1 MKATVWGRSLNP
13 WLFYLNMMIAEIN
26 KISYWN
32 EYARWYKL
40 WREHNNYHDPIK
52 NFLLKFIHPGIKV
65 LDIGAGDSILSFT
78 LIENGCNV
86 TALEPSKSM
95 QSYLLEN
102 AKNYKIPIY
111 IDSRKF
117 EDLDSHEISKFD
129 LALACNS
136 LHLTEYGIEG
146 ALYKIFDSKIK
157 NVFLVTEK
165 IFSIEK
171 FQGLYPEYAIYFSY
185 SYLCERSFAYH
196 CPEEL
201 FVHWECKY
209 KRKLFKWEKI
219 KLLSM
224 ATFERKHLWLKDY
237 AVVNIFY
244 WRRER

>member
-1 MKATVWGRSLNP
+1 MKATVLGRSLKP
-13 WLFYLNMMIAEIN
+13 WLFYLYMIVAEIN

-40 WREHNNYHDPIK
+40 WREHNNYHEPIK
-52 NFLLKFIHPGIKV
+52 SFLLKFTKPRIKV
-65 LDIGAGDSILSFT
+65 LDIGAGDGILSFP
-78 LIENGCNV
+78 LVEQGCSV
-86 TALEPSKSM
+86 TALEPSQSM

-102 AKNYKIPIY
+102 ARKNKFPIS

-117 EDLDSHEISKFD
+117 EELDCQEISKFD

-136 LHLTEYGIEG
+136 LHLTEYGVEG
-146 ALYKIFDSKIK
+146 SLSKIFDSKIK

-165 IFSIEK
+165 IFSTEK
-171 FQGLYPEYAIYFSY
+171 LQGLYPEYTLDFSY
-185 SYLCERSFAYH
+185 SYLCESSFAYH
-196 CPEEL
+196 CPGEL
-201 FVHWECKY
+201 FSHWECKY

-224 ATFERKHLWLKDY
+224 VTFERHHLWLKDY